1 MQSDGDG
8 GWGLGLV
15 GEDPV
20 TRVRRVRKLGG
31 EPVIVDTNIV
41 SDVLFSVLKID
52 CTAFGLDVVLA
63 EWHLILCEIGAHYY
77 RVELA

>member
-1 MQSDGDG
+1 M
-8 GWGLGLV
+8 
-15 GEDPV
+15 

-41 SDVLFSVLKID
+41 SDVLFSVLKIV
-52 CTAFGLDVVLA
+52 CTAFGLDVVLP

>member
-1 MQSDGDG
+1 MQIDGDG